1 MDHVTKGMTSSLN
14 SSLNYRHSGRTWST
28 TPYNMIKDAQITIPS
43 NQGCWQHMV
52 FSLDK
57 KFLRNC
63 AIGFDQ
69 FREDRDG
76 KAWLKVFSFFITLAD
91 KLVNDGFEMPGA
103 GTAIFL
109 EWVKAATTDRIDRN
123 PYVYGYDACIL
134 L

>member
-1 MDHVTKGMTSSLN
+1 
-14 SSLNYRHSGRTWST
+14 
-28 TPYNMIKDAQITIPS
+28 
-43 NQGCWQHMV
+43 MV